1 MLPASRQLQNSH
13 KRSEIVIQIPKEIPN
28 SSHFPLMDLTNRI
41 YQSISRQLSLKA
53 RAFVYK
59 KRSQK
64 FKNKKKEVMLQERLY
79 LTLKRH

>member
-41 YQSISRQLSLKA
+41 YHSA
-53 RAFVYK
+53 
-59 KRSQK
+59 
-64 FKNKKKEVMLQERLY
+64 NKLFQAI
-79 LTLKRH
+79 TGIDFTTA